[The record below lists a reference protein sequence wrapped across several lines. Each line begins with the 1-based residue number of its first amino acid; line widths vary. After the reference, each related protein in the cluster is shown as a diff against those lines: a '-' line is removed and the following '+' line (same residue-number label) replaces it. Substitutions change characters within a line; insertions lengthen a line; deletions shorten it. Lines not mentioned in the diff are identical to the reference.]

1 MVASPTLMLAG
12 EGYGHPSSSGN
23 KSCGFFVKIA
33 MKVTDSHSATAPGS
47 GARVGYVRV
56 STVAQTLE
64 QQKAALETAGVK
76 KTFSDTMSGA
86 CDDRPGLT
94 ALLDY
99 VREGDT
105 VVVWKLD
112 RLGRNTLHIL
122 ETVKA
127 LTDRGVT
134 LISTTDGIDSS
145 TAAGRMMIGVLGSLA
160 EYEREL
166 IKERTALKRAM
177 SLANGT
183 KFGRRK
189 KVAHPSH
196 IATAKRMKDDGHTA
210 RDIAKY
216 LGVSRATLYRYLAD
230 EAA

>member
-1 MVASPTLMLAG
+1 M
-12 EGYGHPSSSGN
+12 
-23 KSCGFFVKIA
+23 
-33 MKVTDSHSATAPGS
+33 
-47 GARVGYVRV
+47 
-56 STVAQTLE
+56 
-64 QQKAALETAGVK
+64 
-76 KTFSDTMSGA
+76 
-86 CDDRPGLT
+86 
-94 ALLDY
+94 DY

-105 VVVWKLD
+105 VIVWKLD
-112 RLGRNTLHIL
+112 RLGRNTLHVL

-166 IKERTALKRAM
+166 VKERTALKRAM
-177 SLANGT
+177 SRANGT

-189 KVAHPSH
+189 KVADPCH
-196 IATAKRMKDDGHTA
+196 IVTARRMKADGHTA

-216 LGVSRATLYRYLAD
+216 LGVSRATGWNRCGGAG
-230 EAA
+230 